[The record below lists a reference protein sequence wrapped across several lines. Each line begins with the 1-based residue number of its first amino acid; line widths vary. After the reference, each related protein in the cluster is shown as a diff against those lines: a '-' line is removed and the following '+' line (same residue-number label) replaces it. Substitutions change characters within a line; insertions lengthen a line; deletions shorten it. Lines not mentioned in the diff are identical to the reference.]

1 VKERSSSGSKPA
13 SGPDL
18 DQGTRALNREFSRFE
33 QVEKRQEYYLSEQPD
48 KERFDDDYV
57 IESCDLSGYLAGS
70 APERRAFAD
79 RLGGA
84 LKDIGFAILTG
95 HGIDPALYE
104 QAEALTLRLFEETSP
119 EQRMAY
125 RAKRHGSVNQGYF
138 PVRET
143 TIIHPDLVE
152 GWVFCRRAFALDH
165 PERFRQ
171 EDFWP
176 EPGFEPD
183 FRRLVKAQEQ
193 LILPLMQSLLLYL
206 GCDPNAYDQKLTGC
220 NFGFRLNYYPPVDP
234 GQVPSGGRMLG
245 HEDVDL
251 FTFLP
256 APRVD
261 GLQVLNRRN
270 MKWIRLDAPP
280 GSIIL
285 NTGDYM
291 QRISNDIFPSTTHR
305 VAQPRDPES
314 MAKPRVSFPMA
325 IYTWEDEILEVLPGL
340 GKPKYP
346 PIRSEDFHTAITS
359 KYYGEGYA
367 TAITTD

>member
-1 VKERSSSGSKPA
+1 MKKPA
-13 SGPDL
+13 PDEL
-18 DQGTRALNREFSRFE
+18 PPELEKGVRALNRDFQRFE
-33 QVEKRQEYYLSEQPD
+33 QVSKQQAYFLSEQPD
-48 KERFDDDYV
+48 KESFDNKYQ
-57 IESCDLSGYLAGS
+57 IETCDMSGCFRGNES
-70 APERRAFAD
+70 ERADFAD
-79 RLGGA
+79 RLGSA
-84 LKDIGFAILTG
+84 LSDIGFAILTG

-104 QAEALTLRLFEETSP
+104 RTGSLTRRLFEETTRD
-119 EQRMAY
+119 QRMAY
-125 RAKRHGSVNQGYF
+125 RAQRHGSVNQGYF
-138 PVRET
+138 PIRET

-152 GWVFCRRAFALDH
+152 GWVFCRRAFDLD
-165 PERFRQ
+165 ESDEFDETR
-171 EDFWP
+171 FWP
-176 EPGFEPD
+176 VTGFEAD
-183 FRRLVKAQEQ
+183 FRKLVMAQEK
-193 LILPLMQSLLLYL
+193 LILPVMQSLLRYL
-206 GCDPNAYDQKLTGC
+206 GCDPHLYDQKLSGC
-220 NFGFRLNYYPPVDP
+220 NFGFRLNYYPVPDP
-234 GQVPSGGRMLG
+234 EAPPAGGRMLG

-305 VAQPRDPES
+305 VAQPRKPES
-314 MAKPRVSFPMA
+314 ITEPRVSFPMA
-325 IYTWEDEILEVLPGL
+325 IYTWEDEILEALPGL
-340 GKPKYP
+340 GEPKYP

-367 TAITTD
+367 DS